1 METLYPIQFPA
12 NTKHISEAIEN
23 LKRENVKTKVI
34 LI

>member
-23 LKRENVKTKVI
+23 LEHENIKTKAI